1 MTLGGDRN
9 SRHAR
14 TSGSEITLW
23 RLEEKLDKEVR
34 KLKER
39 RALWAKRQEIA
50 VARFLQGAFRAGR
63 LEEKYSKRGTTRPP
77 KRPPRGTWT
86 ASTKRTRKKRVY
98 QNAISEYY
106 RQRKEEY
113 LQSTLMEGFDAAQ
126 QAKILRFRRRKE
138 HEAELEKEER
148 AKKLQEM
155 LDDERIAG
163 WIQKWERVKIERV
176 AALRKHL

>member
-1 MTLGGDRN
+1 M
-9 SRHAR
+9 
-14 TSGSEITLW
+14 
-23 RLEEKLDKEVR
+23 R

-50 VARFLQGAFRAGR
+50 VARFLQGAFRARKARRDVQQARDDTAANAAAARDMDR
-63 LEEKYSKRGTTRPP
+63 LYEENL
-77 KRPPRGTWT
+77 
-86 ASTKRTRKKRVY
+86 RKKRVY

-148 AKKLQEM
+148 AGSSRKCSMMNASQ
-155 LDDERIAG
+155 DGSRSG
-163 WIQKWERVKIERV
+163 ERVKIERV
-176 AALRKHL
+176 GGIAEALGVVPPVSGDHGGETYS